1 MSFLDSF
8 NISASA
14 LSAERLRINVIS
26 SNIANIN
33 TTKTPEGGPY
43 KRKDVIFEA
52 TPLKKQSFE
61 ENLNE
66 AINPENGLK
75 KVEVKEIV
83 NDDRPPIMK
92 YDPTHPDANKDGYVA
107 YPNINIMEEM
117 VNLINSSRS
126 YEANVTTLK
135 ASKDMAM
142 RALDILK
149 I

>member
-8 NISASA
+8 NLSASA
-14 LSAERLRINVIS
+14 LSAERLRINTIS

-52 TPLKKQSFE
+52 TPLKEKTFD
-61 ENLNE
+61 ENLKD
-66 AINPENGLK
+66 ALK
-75 KVEVKEIV
+75 LEKVEVKEIV

-126 YEANVTTLK
+126 YEANVTTMK
-135 ASKDMAM
+135 AAKDMAM
-142 RALDILK
+142 KAMDILRM
-149 I
+149 

>member
-1 MSFLDSF
+1 MSFLNSF

-33 TTKTPEGGPY
+33 TTRTPEGGPY

-52 TPLKKQSFE
+52 SPVKSKSFDE
-61 ENLNE
+61 TLQDAAN
-66 AINPENGLK
+66 LK

-83 NDDRPPIMK
+83 EDKRPPIMK
-92 YDPTHPDANKDGYVA
+92 YDPGHPDANKDGYVA

-117 VNLINSSRS
+117 VNLINASRS
-126 YEANVTTLK
+126 YEASVTTLK

-142 RALDILK
+142 RAMDI
-149 I
+149 IRT

>member
-8 NISASA
+8 NISASG

-33 TTKTPEGGPY
+33 TTRTPEGGPY
-43 KRKDVIFEA
+43 KRKDVVFEA
-52 TPLKKQSFE
+52 VPVKEKSFDDT
-61 ENLNE
+61 LNDTL
-66 AINPENGLK
+66 NLK

-83 NDDRPPIMK
+83 KDNRPPIMK
-92 YDPTHPDANKDGYVA
+92 YDPGHPDANKDGYVA

-117 VNLINSSRS
+117 VNLINATRS
-126 YEANVTTLK
+126 YEAGVTTMK

-142 RALDILK
+142 RAIDI
-149 I
+149 IRT